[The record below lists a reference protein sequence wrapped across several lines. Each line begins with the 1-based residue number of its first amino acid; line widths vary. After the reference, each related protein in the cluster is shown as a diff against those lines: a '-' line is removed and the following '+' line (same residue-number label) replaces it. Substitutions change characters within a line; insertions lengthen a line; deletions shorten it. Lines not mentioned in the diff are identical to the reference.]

1 MIVNANSV
9 NLHLLPSMQEEKTSF
24 YPGNRAPQSSR
35 NTAFKQRYLE
45 KLQQK
50 LHEEKNTMSMVKRTS
65 MEHTI
70 ADLQQSIETPADKIR
85 RLQEQMTEFQQR
97 ADSFPAESIDHKII
111 SQAIAGLRQRIEQ
124 MQSSDAMAEGEQIYR
139 DQVNN
144 GTDGF
149 ALFVEE

>member
-1 MIVNANSV
+1 MRITE
-9 NLHLLPSMQEEKTSF
+9 LLK
-24 YPGNRAPQSSR
+24 SSSIAL
-35 NTAFKQRYLE
+35 NTAPRDKEDAIR
-45 KLQQK
+45 KLAD
-50 LHEEKNTMSMVKRTS
+50 L

-85 RLQEQMTEFQQR
+85 RLQEQMAEFQQR

-111 SQAIAGLRQRIEQ
+111 SQAIEGLRQRIEK
-124 MQSSDAMAEGEQIYR
+124 MQSSDAVAEEEQIYR